1 MKKFFVTFL
10 ILFLV
15 LFTAIIKNSTKRI
28 DDEIFSLKENIRE
41 SKRNF
46 ENIKLEHD
54 YLSSTDKLL
63 DYQNLY
69 FDEQLFEK
77 DIQYVVMN
85 NKVLIVD
92 EQTGRIMD
100 GRRYSD
106 GLHQAIEA
114 KEKVQIQNENQTLA
128 SITFQNY
135 FRRIHYYKQPRCRR
149 YG

>member
-46 ENIKLEHD
+46 ENIKLEYD
-54 YLSSTDKLL
+54 YLSSTDKLI

-69 FDEQLFEK
+69 FDEELFEK
-77 DIQYVVMN
+77 DIQNFYVIYQ
-85 NKVLIVD
+85 NKKNLKIKKF
-92 EQTGRIMD
+92 RF
-100 GRRYSD
+100 S
-106 GLHQAIEA
+106 
-114 KEKVQIQNENQTLA
+114 NE
-128 SITFQNY
+128 
-135 FRRIHYYKQPRCRR
+135 
-149 YG
+149 